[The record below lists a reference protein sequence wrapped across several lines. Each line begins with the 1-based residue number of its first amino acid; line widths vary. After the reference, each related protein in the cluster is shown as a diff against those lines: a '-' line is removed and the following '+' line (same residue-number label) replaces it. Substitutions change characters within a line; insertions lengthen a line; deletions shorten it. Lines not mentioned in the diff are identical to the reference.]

1 MLGIEPLNIANEG
14 KVVIGVVAEKADE
27 VLEALKKR
35 EEGKDAVIIGEV
47 KEGDGTVILNTLVG
61 GKRIVDM
68 PIGDPVPRIC

>member
-14 KVVIGVVAEKADE
+14 KVVMGVVAEKAEE
-27 VLEALKKR
+27 VLEGLKKR
-35 EEGKDAVIIGEV
+35 EEGKDAAIIGEV
-47 KEGDGTVILNTLVG
+47 KKGDGTVVLNTLVG